1 MALPVQLSSSAANVE
16 PMQLDYPNETN
27 DEASGQAGNNAAA
40 AAIAGELSSQFN
52 QAGWAYTVENASI
65 DIEAYAQMYGGWNKI
80 LRLLFIADHSPA
92 LKVEALKIVLN
103 YIKENTYNTQLYTK
117 VYFNLQAAVEKQMA
131 GGAQANGSLP
141 GDKAVE
147 SVTGPLDQQWIEQM
161 NKRAQVKLEKLDTD
175 LKNSKSNSIK
185 ESIRRGHDDL
195 GDHYLDMGDLSNA
208 LKCYIRARDYCTSG
222 KNVLSMCLNAIKISI
237 YLKNWSFVSSYVL
250 KAESNPDYA
259 EKSPIATKLDCASG
273 LAHLANR
280 KYDQAARA
288 FLQCNFDHF
297 NNDSSEFLSVNNVA
311 VYGALCALASFS
323 REQLLRQVI
332 QSTTFKLFLETEPQ
346 LREILSKFYDSKY
359 ANCLSILESLKD
371 NFLLDLYLAPHVK
384 TLYSSIRNR
393 ALIQYFSPY
402 ISADMHRMA
411 AAFNTDVKSLEDEIM
426 QLILDGQIQARIDS
440 QNKILYAKDID
451 PRTVTFEKAIQIGKE
466 CHLRTKALLLRQAVI
481 KHGSINVKSHNG
493 HGHGVGPMGMRMMM
507 DDYAMFHG

>member
-1 MALPVQLSSSAANVE
+1 
-16 PMQLDYPNETN
+16 MQLDYQNENN
-27 DEASGQAGNNAAA
+27 DDSSVGQPAVENNAAA
-40 AAIAGELSSQFN
+40 AIGSIELSSQFN
-52 QAGWAYTVENASI
+52 QPGSTYTVENSSI
-65 DIEAYAQMYGGWNKI
+65 DIEAYAQNYSGWNKI
-80 LRLLFIADHSPA
+80 LRLMFIADHSSS
-92 LKVEALKIVLN
+92 LKVDALKIVLN
-103 YIKENTYNTQLYTK
+103 YIKENTYNTPLYTK
-117 VYFNLQAAVEKQMA
+117 VYFSLQQAIERQLATA
-131 GGAQANGSLP
+131 GGQTNGS
-141 GDKAVE
+141 AE
-147 SVTGPLDQQWIEQM
+147 SLAGALDQQWIELM

-195 GDHYLDMGDLSNA
+195 GDHYLDMGDLNNA

-222 KNVLSMCLNAIKISI
+222 KNVLSMCLNAIRVSI
-237 YLKNWSFVSSYVL
+237 YLKNWSFVSSYVM
-250 KAESNPDYA
+250 KAESNTDYSD
-259 EKSPIATKLDCASG
+259 KSVIATKLNCASG
-273 LAHLANR
+273 LAYLANR
-280 KYDQAARA
+280 KYDQAARS
-288 FLQCNFDHF
+288 FLLCNFDHF
-297 NNDSSEFLSVNNVA
+297 NNDASEFLSVNNVA

-359 ANCLSILESLKD
+359 ANCLSILDSLKD
-371 NFLLDLYLAPHVK
+371 NFLLDLYLAQHVK

-451 PRTVTFEKAIQIGKE
+451 PRTVTFEKAIHIGKE

-481 KHGSINVKSHNG
+481 KHGSISVKSHNG
-493 HGHGVGPMGMRMMM
+493 PGAGGGGPMGMRMMM
-507 DDYAMFHG
+507 DEYMFHG